1 MLKKLCRHLRAVY
14 TVHKLNDLLNDVA
27 LLRAGARER
36 ARLAELAVQAAL
48 EKEAEAYAIMRELG
62 VLRDGDP
69 STSASAN
76 ETDNCF

>member
-1 MLKKLCRHLRAVY
+1 MLKKLYRHLRAVY
-14 TVHKLNDLLNDVA
+14 TVHKLNDLLADAA

-36 ARLAELAVQAAL
+36 ARLAELAVQVAR
-48 EKEAEAYAIMRELG
+48 EKEAEAYALMRELR

-69 STSASAN
+69 PTSASPD